1 MSADLNLDEYAQPPL
16 APTPLPPAAQA
27 SPHVCA
33 RSCWIAEKRTA
44 SGELTYDLTRFP
56 HGMKWLADQAH
67 SRQLKLGLYAAASI
81 ETCRQFPGSQGYEE
95 VDAKTFAGW
104 GADFAKLDSCGGDL
118 PNGTESWYQQ
128 YGRWSDAM
136 NKTGRQCDAEPCPT
150 NTTTRR

>member
-1 MSADLNLDEYAQPPL
+1 
-16 APTPLPPAAQA
+16 
-27 SPHVCA
+27 
-33 RSCWIAEKRTA
+33 
-44 SGELTYDLTRFP
+44 
-56 HGMKWLADQAH
+56 MKWLADQAH

-136 NKTGRQCDAEPCPT
+136 NKTGRQCVAEPCPT
-150 NTTTRR
+150 NTTTRRAAVILAHDAAAVTLASHGR